1 MKVNETMLRSQIKQ
15 LQLAFILEHYQQLT
29 AQAARE
35 NWPHMQFLSQ
45 LIEGESQRRADNALR
60 RRIKNAK
67 FPALKS
73 LDTFDW
79 NWPKTINRAQIQ
91 EIFRLAW
98 IPQHGNVILL
108 GGVGLGKT
116 HLAIAM
122 GYAACQAGISVLFTT
137 AVEMLNTLVAAQAAH
152 RLKMELKHYLKPQLL
167 ILDEI
172 GYLPIDQQ
180 GADLLFQV
188 FSQRYERG
196 ATVITTNKA
205 FKQWATIFNNDS
217 MLTSALLDRL
227 LHHAETVVVGGKSF
241 RMKDQNQ
248 E

>member
-1 MKVNETMLRSQIKQ
+1 MKVNETMLHSQIKQ
-15 LQLAFILEHYQQLT
+15 LQLAFILENYQQQT

-35 NWPHMQFLSQ
+35 NWPHMQFLAR

-67 FPALKS
+67 FPSLKS

-98 IPQHGNVILL
+98 IPQNGNVILL

-122 GYAACQAGISVLFTT
+122 GYAACQAGVSVLFTT

-152 RLKMELKHYLKPQLL
+152 RLKMELKYYRKPQLL

-172 GYLPIDQQ
+172 GYLPIDKQ

-188 FSQRYERG
+188 FNQRYEHG

-205 FKQWATIFNNDS
+205 FNQWATIFNNDPT
-217 MLTSALLDRL
+217 LTSALLDRL
-227 LHHAETVVVGGKSF
+227 LHHAETVLIDGKSF
-241 RMKDQNQ
+241 RMKEQIQ
-248 E
+248 K